1 MLDTEFYPARES
13 DSKALM
19 VVLHGLGDS
28 TAGYQWMPSVLG
40 LPWMNYLLVNAPDA
54 YYGGFSWF
62 DFAGDFRPGVERSRK
77 SLIELLDAQRTKG
90 FPTAETTLFGFS
102 QGCLMTIDVG
112 LRYPHVFAGLVG
124 ISGFVFEPQE
134 LERQLSPVAREQRLL
149 VTHGTADTM
158 VPLQHT
164 EPAIK
169 ILKSAGINIEWH
181 VLEKEHTIAGEE
193 EIDVI
198 RRFIEAGYRRK
209 EQL

>member
-28 TAGYQWMPSVLG
+28 TVGYQWMPSVLD
-40 LPWMNYLLVNAPDA
+40 LPWMNYLLVNAPDS

-77 SLIELLDAQRTKG
+77 SLIELLDAQRAKG
-90 FPTAETTLFGFS
+90 FPTRETTLFGFS

-124 ISGFVFEPQE
+124 ISGFVFELQE
-134 LERQLSPVAREQRLL
+134 LEGELSPVARKQRLL

-169 ILKSAGINIEWH
+169 SLESAGINIEWH
-181 VLEKEHTIAGEE
+181 VLEKEHTIAGQE
-193 EIDVI
+193 EIDLI
-198 RRFIEAGYRRK
+198 RGFIEAGYR
-209 EQL
+209 

>member
-1 MLDTEFYPARES
+1 MLDTKFYPAGKS

-28 TAGYQWMPSVLG
+28 AAGYHWVPGVLD
-40 LPWMNYLLVNAPDA
+40 LPWMNYLLVNAPDQ

-77 SLIELLDAQRTKG
+77 LLLELLDDQRAKG
-90 FPTAETTLFGFS
+90 FPTRETTLFGFS

-112 LRYPHVFAGLVG
+112 LRYPHKFAGLVG

-134 LERQLSPVAREQRLL
+134 LLRELSPVVREQRLL

-169 ILKSAGINIEWH
+169 LLKSAGINVEWH
-181 VLEKEHTIAGEE
+181 VLEKDHTIAGQEE
-193 EIDVI
+193 MEII
-198 RRFIEAGYRRK
+198 RRFIEAGYR
-209 EQL
+209 

>member
-1 MLDTEFYPARES
+1 MLDTEFYPARKG

-19 VVLHGLGDS
+19 IVLHGLGDS
-28 TAGYQWMPSVLG
+28 TAGYHWVPGALD
-40 LPWMNYLLVNAPDA
+40 LPWMNYLLVNAPDP

-77 SLIELLDAQRTKG
+77 LLFELLDDQRAKG
-90 FPTAETTLFGFS
+90 FPTRETTLFGFS

-134 LERQLSPVAREQRLL
+134 LLRELSPAARDQRLL

-158 VPLQHT
+158 VPLQQT
-164 EPAIK
+164 ESAIK
-169 ILKSAGINIEWH
+169 LLKSAGISVEWH
-181 VLEKEHTIAGEE
+181 VLKKDHTIAGQE
-193 EIDVI
+193 EIDII
-198 RRFIEAGYRRK
+198 RRFIEAGYR
-209 EQL
+209 

>member
-1 MLDTEFYPARES
+1 MLDTEFYPARRN

-19 VVLHGLGDS
+19 IVLHGLGDS
-28 TAGYQWMPSVLG
+28 TAGYHWVPGALE
-40 LPWMNYLLVNAPDA
+40 LPWMNYLLVNAPDP

-77 SLIELLDAQRTKG
+77 LLFELLDDQRAKG
-90 FPTAETTLFGFS
+90 FPTRGTTLFGFS

-124 ISGFVFEPQE
+124 ISGFVFESQE
-134 LERQLSPVAREQRLL
+134 LLRELSPVAQDQRLL

-158 VPLQHT
+158 VPLQQT

-169 ILKSAGINIEWH
+169 LLKSAGINVEWH
-181 VLEKEHTIAGEE
+181 VLEKDHTIAGQE
-193 EIDVI
+193 EIEII
-198 RRFIEAGYRRK
+198 RRFIEAGYR
-209 EQL
+209 